1 MSNLNVVIQ
10 AIISK
15 SESPISGY
23 DIAKIIKDKTGNHHQ
38 QIYRELAKIAK
49 RSDVNVELVKQDD
62 KPDKKMY
69 SFVDSSPLFAF
80 ESGGKGDYS
89 KTKLAYEILVNDILS
104 GTDNYAGYIN
114 AMREAEESFIKN
126 MEL

>member
-1 MSNLNVVIQ
+1 MSNLNVVLQ

-15 SESPISGY
+15 SEAPISGY
-23 DIAKIIKDKTGNHHQ
+23 DITKLIKDKTGNSHQ

-49 RSDVNVELVKQDD
+49 RSDVKVDVVKQDD

-69 SFVDSSPLFAF
+69 SFIDDSDWFVF
-80 ESGGKGDYS
+80 ESGNKGDYS

-104 GTDNYAGYIN
+104 GTDNYSGYIN
-114 AMREAEESFIKN
+114 AMREAEETFVNGIK
-126 MEL
+126 